1 MRAINHKP
9 FFLTFFSYMEL
20 KRVVVTG
27 LGAVTPVGNNPEE
40 TWKNLLEGVSGAAPI
55 THFDASQFKTQFACE
70 VKGFNVN
77 DYIDRKEARK
87 MDRYAQLAMASA
99 VQAVEDSKMDL
110 ESVDKNRI
118 GVVYGVGIGGIKTFE
133 DEVGYYATHQENG
146 PKFNPFFIP
155 KMISDIAAGQISI
168 RYGFHG
174 PNYATTSACASSTNA
189 LADAFNLIR
198 LGKADAIVAGGAE
211 AAICAC
217 GVGGFNAMHALS
229 TRNDDPEHAS
239 RPFSASRDGFIMGEG
254 AGCLILEE
262 LEHAK
267 ARGAKIYAEM
277 VGEGMSAD
285 AYHITASHPEG
296 LGACLVMQNALKDA
310 GMTPED
316 IDYINV
322 HGTSTPVGD
331 VSEVKAIQK
340 LFGEHAY
347 KLNISSTKSMTGHL
361 LGAAGA
367 VEALVSVL
375 AVKNDIIPPTIN
387 HEEDD
392 KDENIDYNL
401 NFTFNKAQKR
411 TVRAALSNTFGFGG
425 HNACVIFKKYD
436 D

>member
-1 MRAINHKP
+1 
-9 FFLTFFSYMEL
+9 MEL

-27 LGAVTPVGNNPEE
+27 LGAVTPVGNTPEE
-40 TWKNLLEGVSGAAPI
+40 TWNNMVNGVSGAAPI
-55 THFDASQFKTQFACE
+55 TLFDASKFKTHFACE
-70 VKGFNVN
+70 VKGLNVN

-87 MDRYAQLAMASA
+87 MERYTQLAFISA
-99 VQAVEDSKMDL
+99 IQAVNDSGMDL
-110 ESVDKNRI
+110 DATDKDRV
-118 GVVYGVGIGGIKTFE
+118 GVIFGVGIGGIKTFE
-133 DEVGYYATHQENG
+133 DEVGYYGAHKEDG

-155 KMISDIAAGQISI
+155 KMIADIAAGQISI
-168 RYGFHG
+168 HFGFHG

-189 LADAFNLIR
+189 LADAFNQLR
-198 LGKADAIVAGGAE
+198 LGKADVILAGGAE

-277 VGEGMSAD
+277 VGEGESAD

-296 LGACLVMQNALKDA
+296 LGAKLVMERALQDA
-310 GMTPED
+310 GLKPED

-331 VSEVKAIQK
+331 VSEAKAIKQVS
-340 LFGEHAY
+340 GDAAY

-367 VEALVSVL
+367 VEAMASVL
-375 AVKNDIIPPTIN
+375 AVQNDIVPPTIN
-387 HEEDD
+387 HEEGDND
-392 KDENIDYNL
+392 PEIDYNL

-411 TVRAALSNTFGFGG
+411 EVRAAMSNTFGFGG
-425 HNACVIFKKYD
+425 HNACVIFKKYAAE
-436 D
+436 

>member
-1 MRAINHKP
+1 
-9 FFLTFFSYMEL
+9 MEL

-27 LGAVTPVGNNPEE
+27 LGAVTPVGNNVEE
-40 TWKNLLEGVSGAAPI
+40 TWKNLIEGVSGAAPI
-55 THFDASQFKTQFACE
+55 TQFDCSKFKTQFACE
-70 VKGFNVN
+70 VKGLNVG
-77 DYIDRKEARK
+77 DWIDRKEARK
-87 MDRYAQLAMASA
+87 MDRYTQLALVSA
-99 VQAVEDSKMDL
+99 AQAVKDSGMDL
-110 ESVDKNRI
+110 GKEDKNRI
-118 GVVYGVGIGGIKTFE
+118 GVIFGVGIGGIKTFE
-133 DEVGYYATHQENG
+133 DEVSYYALNKENG

-155 KMISDIAAGQISI
+155 KMISDIAAGQISMQ
-168 RYGFHG
+168 YGFHG

-198 LGKADAIVAGGAE
+198 LGKANIIVSGGAE

-229 TRNDDPEHAS
+229 TRNDEPARAS
-239 RPFSASRDGFIMGEG
+239 RPFSASRDGFVMAEG

-277 VGEGMSAD
+277 VGEGESAD

-296 LGACLVMQNALKDA
+296 LGAKLVMQAALEDA
-310 GMTPED
+310 GMKPED

-322 HGTSTPVGD
+322 HGTSTHVGD
-331 VSEVKAIQK
+331 ISEAKAIK
-340 LFGEHAY
+340 DVFGDAAY

-367 VEALVSVL
+367 VEAMASVL
-375 AVKNDIIPPTIN
+375 AVQNDIVPPTIN
-387 HEEDD
+387 HDEDD
-392 KDENIDYNL
+392 KDEEIDYNL

-411 TVRAALSNTFGFGG
+411 TVRAAMSNTFGFGG
-425 HNACVIFKKYD
+425 HNACVIFKKYVD
-436 D
+436 

>member
-1 MRAINHKP
+1 
-9 FFLTFFSYMEL
+9 MEL

-27 LGAVTPVGNNPEE
+27 LGAVTPLGNNPEE
-40 TWKNLLEGVSGAAPI
+40 TWKAMLEGKSGAAPI
-55 THFDASQFKTQFACE
+55 TYFDTTNFKAKFACE
-70 VKGFNVN
+70 VKNLNVN

-87 MDRYAQLAMASA
+87 LDRYTQLALISA
-99 VQAVEDSKMDL
+99 IQGVEDCGIDL
-110 ESVDKNRI
+110 EKADKKRI

-133 DEVGYYATHQENG
+133 EEIGYYALHKEDG

-155 KMISDIAAGQISI
+155 KMIADIASGQISI
-168 RYGFHG
+168 QYGFHG
-174 PNYATTSACASSTNA
+174 PNYTTTSACASSSNA

-198 LGKADAIVAGGAE
+198 LGKANIIVSGGAE
-211 AAICAC
+211 AAICEC

-239 RPFSASRDGFIMGEG
+239 RPFSASRDGFVMGEG
-254 AGCLILEE
+254 SGCLILEE

-277 VGEGMSAD
+277 VGEGASAD

-296 LGACLVMQNALKDA
+296 LGAKLVMMNALKDA
-310 GMTPED
+310 GLKTED

-331 VSEVKAIQK
+331 ISEAKAIK
-340 LFGEHAY
+340 DVFGEHAY

-367 VEALVSVL
+367 VEAMVCVL
-375 AVKNDIIPPTIN
+375 SVKNDIVPPTIN
-387 HEEDD
+387 HVEGDD
-392 KDENIDYNL
+392 DEALDYKM

-411 TVRAALSNTFGFGG
+411 EVRAALSNTFGFGG
-425 HNACVIFKKYD
+425 HNCCVVFKKYAE
-436 D
+436 

>member
-1 MRAINHKP
+1 
-9 FFLTFFSYMEL
+9 MEL

-133 DEVGYYATHQENG
+133 DEVGYYDTHQENG